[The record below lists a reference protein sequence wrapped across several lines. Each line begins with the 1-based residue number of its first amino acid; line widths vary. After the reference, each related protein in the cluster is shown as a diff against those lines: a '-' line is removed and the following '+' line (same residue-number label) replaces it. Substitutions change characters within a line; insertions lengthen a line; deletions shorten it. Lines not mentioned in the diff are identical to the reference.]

1 MSQDLNAFTP
11 AQLSQLVEYLRFE
24 EHKRREMKTEI
35 SGELGDLFDARI
47 EKDMIYSGKDGIEIL
62 EQLPDELNKT
72 ISSEL
77 ERSRDINVVLINHIF
92 QEAQAANLTLQ
103 INVPDLI
110 NESLTDEANRL
121 CDQLITKAEE
131 LVVSSKAAPA
141 AAAPAPAGPTLEE
154 LQRENERLKAQLAQ
168 AKREWPEMKAAVQR
182 LKDLNAQMH
191 QIREQL
197 GE

>member
-1 MSQDLNAFTP
+1 MSQDLSAFTP
-11 AQLSQLVEYLRFE
+11 AQLAQLVEYLRFE

-62 EQLPDELNKT
+62 EQLADVLNNT

-77 ERSRDINVVLINHIF
+77 ERSRDLNVVLINHIF

-110 NESLTDEANRL
+110 NETLTDEANRL
-121 CDQLITKAEE
+121 CDRLITKAEE
-131 LVVSSKAAPA
+131 LVASSQVE
-141 AAAPAPAGPTLEE
+141 AAPAPTGPSLED
-154 LQRENERLKAQLAQ
+154 LQRENAALKAQLAQ
-168 AKREWPEMKAAVQR
+168 AKREWPEMKAALQR
-182 LKDLNAQMH
+182 LKDLNSEIH
-191 QIREQL
+191 QLRSQL